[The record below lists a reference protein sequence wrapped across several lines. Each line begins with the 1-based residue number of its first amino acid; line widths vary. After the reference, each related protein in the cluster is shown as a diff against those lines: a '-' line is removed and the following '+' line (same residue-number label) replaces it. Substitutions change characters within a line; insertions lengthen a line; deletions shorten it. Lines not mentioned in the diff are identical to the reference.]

1 MKIAQPVMQ
10 KRQAEIKSK
19 FSGDPKKQQEELG
32 KLMNEFGSPLAGCLP
47 LIVQMPVLFALF
59 ATLRGSPFADVP
71 YNINL
76 KVVPQDQVAAIDPK
90 PYKSPR
96 HSIFITEKSHFPVVA
111 TIPSGT
117 KLGTEESVKVNLQ
130 TTNGNSYSEVLSKYD
145 NVSKFLPT
153 WTVSKGSENLK
164 VSQDGTVTAL
174 KPGDATIEAKIPGL
188 AAKSGF
194 LFIKALGQVGF
205 YVDGKINWDI
215 ATLVGA
221 FGLTLLLSQVLSSQG
236 MPANPQQ
243 STANKI
249 TPVMITGMFLFF
261 PLPAG
266 VLLYMVVANIFQAFQ
281 TFLLNKEAL
290 PENLK
295 VSQDGTVT
303 AIKPGDATI
312 EAKIPGL
319 AAKSGF
325 LFIKALGQ
333 VGFYVDG
340 SINWDIAALVG
351 AFGLTLLLSQVLSSQ
366 GMPSNPQQSTA
377 NKITPV
383 MITGMFL
390 FFPLPAGVLL
400 YMVVANIFQAF
411 QTFLLNKEALPENL
425 QKILDQQL
433 LAKNEVI
440 TTSASTISDKR
451 LPFEPNSK
459 K

>member
-1 MKIAQPVMQ
+1 MIGFISEKLLIPILDFFYGLVPSYGLAIIALTIVIRIALFPLSAGSIRSARRMKIAQPVMQ

-19 FSGDPKKQQEELG
+19 FAGDPKKQQEELG

-76 KVVPQDQVAAIDPK
+76 KVVPQDQIAAIDPK
-90 PYKSPR
+90 PYTSPR
-96 HSIFITEKSHFPVVA
+96 HSIFITDKVHYPIVA
-111 TIPSGT
+111 TIPNGT
-117 KLGTEESVKVNLQ
+117 KLGTDESLKINLQ
-130 TTNGNSYSEVLSKYD
+130 TTDGGNYSELLSKFD
-145 NVSKFLPT
+145 NGSKFEPT
-153 WTVSKGSENLK
+153 WKVSKGSE
-164 VSQDGTVTAL
+164 
-174 KPGDATIEAKIPGL
+174 
-188 AAKSGF
+188 F
-194 LFIKALGQVGF
+194 LSIS
-205 YVDGKINWDI
+205 D
-215 ATLVGA
+215 
-221 FGLTLLLSQVLSSQG
+221 
-236 MPANPQQ
+236 
-243 STANKI
+243 
-249 TPVMITGMFLFF
+249 
-261 PLPAG
+261 AG
-266 VLLYMVVANIFQAFQ
+266 V
-281 TFLLNKEAL
+281 
-290 PENLK
+290 
-295 VSQDGTVT
+295 VT
-303 AIKPGDATI
+303 PIKPGDATI

-351 AFGLTLLLSQVLSSQ
+351 AFGLTLLLSQVLSGQ
-366 GMPSNPQQSTA
+366 GMPANPQQSTA

-400 YMVVANIFQAF
+400 YMVIANIFQAI
-411 QTFLLNKEALPENL
+411 QTFLLNKEALPDNL
-425 QKILDQQL
+425 QKILDDQL
-433 LAKNEVI
+433 LKKNEI
-440 TTSASTISDKR
+440 ASTGPPISDKR

>member
-1 MKIAQPVMQ
+1 VIGFISEKFLIPILDFFYGLVPSYGLAIVALTVVIRIVLFPLSAGSIRSARRMKIAQPVMQ

-19 FSGDPKKQQEELG
+19 FAGNAKKQQEELG

-76 KVVPQDQVAAIDPK
+76 KILPQDQVATIEPK
-90 PYKSPR
+90 PFTSPR
-96 HSIFITEKSHFPVVA
+96 HSIFINEKTHFPVIA
-111 TIPSGT
+111 SIPNGT
-117 KLGTEESVKVNLQ
+117 KLGLEDTLKINLQ
-130 TTNGNSYSEVLSKYD
+130 TTSGNNYSEVLSKYEQG
-145 NVSKFLPT
+145 SKFLPS
-153 WTVSKGSENLK
+153 WSVSKGAEN
-164 VSQDGTVTAL
+164 VRISDEGVVT
-174 KPGDATIEAKIPGL
+174 PI
-188 AAKSGF
+188 
-194 LFIKALGQVGF
+194 Q
-205 YVDGKINWDI
+205 
-215 ATLVGA
+215 
-221 FGLTLLLSQVLSSQG
+221 
-236 MPANPQQ
+236 
-243 STANKI
+243 
-249 TPVMITGMFLFF
+249 
-261 PLPAG
+261 
-266 VLLYMVVANIFQAFQ
+266 
-281 TFLLNKEAL
+281 
-290 PENLK
+290 
-295 VSQDGTVT
+295 
-303 AIKPGDATI
+303 PGDATI

-351 AFGLTLLLSQVLSSQ
+351 AFGLTLLLSQFLSGQ
-366 GMPSNPQQSTA
+366 GMPANPQQSTA

-400 YMVVANIFQAF
+400 YMVIANIFQAL
-411 QTFLLNKEALPENL
+411 QTFILNKEALPDNL
-425 QKILDQQL
+425 QKILDDQL
-433 LAKNEVI
+433 LNKDKI
-440 TTSASTISDKR
+440 TSPSPTINDKR

>member
-1 MKIAQPVMQ
+1 MIGFISEKLLIPILDFFYGLVPSYGLAIIALTVVIRIVLFPLSAGSIRSARRMKIAQPVMQ

-19 FSGDPKKQQEELG
+19 FAGDAKKQQEELG

-76 KVVPQDQVAAIDPK
+76 KVLPQEQIATIEPK
-90 PYKSPR
+90 PYTSPR
-96 HSIFITEKSHFPVVA
+96 HSIFINEKTHFPVIA
-111 TIPSGT
+111 SIPNGT
-117 KLGTEESVKVNLQ
+117 KLGLEDSLKINLQ
-130 TTNGNSYSEVLSKYD
+130 TTSGNNYTELLTKYEEG
-145 NVSKFLPT
+145 SRFMPSWK
-153 WTVSKGSENLK
+153 VSKGAENIK
-164 VSQDGTVTAL
+164 ISDDGIVT
-174 KPGDATIEAKIPGL
+174 PI
-188 AAKSGF
+188 
-194 LFIKALGQVGF
+194 Q
-205 YVDGKINWDI
+205 
-215 ATLVGA
+215 
-221 FGLTLLLSQVLSSQG
+221 
-236 MPANPQQ
+236 
-243 STANKI
+243 
-249 TPVMITGMFLFF
+249 
-261 PLPAG
+261 
-266 VLLYMVVANIFQAFQ
+266 
-281 TFLLNKEAL
+281 
-290 PENLK
+290 
-295 VSQDGTVT
+295 
-303 AIKPGDATI
+303 PGDATI

-351 AFGLTLLLSQVLSSQ
+351 AFGLTLLLSQFLSGQ
-366 GMPSNPQQSTA
+366 GMPANPQQSTA

-400 YMVVANIFQAF
+400 YMVVANIFQAL
-411 QTFLLNKEALPENL
+411 QTFLLNKETLPDNL
-425 QKILDQQL
+425 QKILDDQL
-433 LAKNEVI
+433 LNKNQVA
-440 TTSASTISDKR
+440 TVSPSISDKR

>member
-1 MKIAQPVMQ
+1 MQ

-19 FSGDPKKQQEELG
+19 FAGDPKKQQEELG

-76 KVVPQDQVAAIDPK
+76 KVVPQEQLATIDPK
-90 PYKSPR
+90 PYTSPR
-96 HSIFITEKSHFPVVA
+96 HSIFITEKAHFPVVA
-111 TIPSGT
+111 SIPNGT
-117 KLGTEESVKVNLQ
+117 KLGVDDSLKINLQ
-130 TTNGNSYSEVLSKYD
+130 TTNGNNYLDVLSEFD
-145 NVSKFLPT
+145 NGSKFQPS
-153 WTVSKGSENLK
+153 WTVAKGSENVK
-164 VSQDGTVTAL
+164 VSPDGIVT
-174 KPGDATIEAKIPGL
+174 P
-188 AAKSGF
+188 
-194 LFIKALGQVGF
+194 IK
-205 YVDGKINWDI
+205 
-215 ATLVGA
+215 T
-221 FGLTLLLSQVLSSQG
+221 
-236 MPANPQQ
+236 
-243 STANKI
+243 
-249 TPVMITGMFLFF
+249 
-261 PLPAG
+261 
-266 VLLYMVVANIFQAFQ
+266 
-281 TFLLNKEAL
+281 
-290 PENLK
+290 
-295 VSQDGTVT
+295 
-303 AIKPGDATI
+303 GDATI

-351 AFGLTLLLSQVLSSQ
+351 AFGLTLLLSQVLSGQ
-366 GMPSNPQQSTA
+366 GMPANPQQSTA

-400 YMVVANIFQAF
+400 YMVVANIFQAL
-411 QTFLLNKEALPENL
+411 QTFILNKEALPDNL
-425 QKILDQQL
+425 QKILDDQL
-433 LAKNEVI
+433 LNKDKVTSPSTSINE
-440 TTSASTISDKR
+440 KR